1 MGKVIT
7 LQVASDAQLP
17 RSLPRDINAIFRPVL
32 QLSQMAPHRFLPYDC
47 LRTAKTDYSIC
58 SGNSKSLNLAT

>member
-7 LQVASDAQLP
+7 LQVASDTQLP
-17 RSLPRDINAIFRPVL
+17 REINPIFRPVL
-32 QLSQMAPHRFLPYDC
+32 QLSQMAPHHFLPYDC

-58 SGNSKSLNLAT
+58 SGNSKSLNLTT